1 MGKKD
6 VLESILL
13 GGGWGTGAES
23 RWDPVDGAGR
33 GTVAEEWRGTG
44 RGQCAVTIAASGR
57 DILADI
63 EGGRG
68 SIAAVAGGGWGTG
81 TSIRCFLALSAVTDN
96 DFCFLLA
103 LGAG

>member
-1 MGKKD
+1 M
-6 VLESILL
+6 LESILP

-23 RWDPVDGAGR
+23 RWGPVEGAGR
-33 GTVAEEWRGTG
+33 GTVAGEWRGTG
-44 RGQCAVTIAASGR
+44 RGQCAVTVAASGR
-57 DILADI
+57 DILA

-68 SIAAVAGGGWGTG
+68 SVAVVAGGRLGTE

-96 DFCFLLA
+96 DVCFLLA